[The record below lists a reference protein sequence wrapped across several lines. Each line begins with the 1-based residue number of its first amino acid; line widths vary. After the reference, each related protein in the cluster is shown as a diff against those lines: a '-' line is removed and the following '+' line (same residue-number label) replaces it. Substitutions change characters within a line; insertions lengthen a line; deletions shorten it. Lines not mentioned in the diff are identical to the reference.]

1 MRRTFASSI
10 FLAAVLLACAASAH
24 EGTPHTR
31 GTVTAVDATH
41 IEVQTV
47 EGESVSAVLDKTV
60 KVTKG
65 KAAGTLADVQPG
77 SRVVLH
83 YRKDGKRL
91 VVTEVQL
98 GEGKPDDTHA
108 HTHTNTH
115 TNTHHD

>member
-10 FLAAVLLACAASAH
+10 FLAAVLLASAALAH

-31 GTVTAVDATH
+31 GTVTAIDATH

-47 EGESVSAVLDKTV
+47 EGEKVSAPLDKSA
-60 KVTKG
+60 KVTRGKG
-65 KAAGTLADVQPG
+65 AATLADVQPG
-77 SRVVLH
+77 ARVVLH

-98 GEGKPDDTHA
+98 GEAKPDDTHA
-108 HTHTNTH
+108 QPHTNTH

>member
-1 MRRTFASSI
+1 MRRTLSSI
-10 FLAAVLLACAASAH
+10 LVAAVLLATAAWAH

-47 EGESVSAVLDKTV
+47 EGEKVSAPLDKSA

-65 KAAGTLADVQPG
+65 KGAATLADVQPG

-115 TNTHHD
+115 TNVHHD